1 MSTNTPSVWT
11 DTSVHVK
18 FKLAALW
25 TSVMFLYVY
34 GDYFALYPPKR
45 IEHFIQGT
53 TMLDAPMKLL
63 AASILMTIPSVMI
76 FLSLVLT
83 PRLSR
88 LLNIIFGGVF
98 TTIMLLIAVSSF
110 VSFTMWQI
118 FYIYLALVESV
129 LTSLVV
135 WYAWRWSNKSA
146 SVQ

>member
-1 MSTNTPSVWT
+1 
-11 DTSVHVK
+11 
-18 FKLAALW
+18 
-25 TSVMFLYVY
+25 
-34 GDYFALYPPKR
+34 
-45 IEHFIQGT
+45 
-53 TMLDAPMKLL
+53 MLDAPMKLL